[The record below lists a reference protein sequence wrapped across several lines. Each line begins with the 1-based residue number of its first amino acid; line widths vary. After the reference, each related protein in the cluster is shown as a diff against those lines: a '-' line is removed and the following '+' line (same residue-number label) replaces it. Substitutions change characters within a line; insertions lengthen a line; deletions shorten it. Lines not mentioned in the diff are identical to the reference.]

1 MSAAR
6 SWKSY
11 NIAKE
16 RRFME
21 RTAWQLEV
29 PRTCE
34 DCGGKG
40 LDLGSLN
47 EPEACPTCSG
57 SGVIQPEERIE
68 RKPIGRVTGEPKRKR
83 RVGE

>member
-6 SWKSY
+6 SWKAY

-21 RTAWQLEV
+21 RTALQIA
-29 PRTCE
+29 PRPCE

-40 LDLGSLN
+40 VDVGSLDQ
-47 EPEACPTCSG
+47 PEACTVCLG

-68 RKPIGRVTGEPKRKR
+68 RMPMGRATE
-83 RVGE
+83 

>member
-21 RTAWQLEV
+21 RTAAVELV
-29 PRTCE
+29 PIVCE

-40 LDLGSLN
+40 LDLGSLDQ
-47 EPEACPTCSG
+47 PEACTVCAG
-57 SGVIQPEERIE
+57 AGVIQPEERIE
-68 RKPIGRVTGEPKRKR
+68 RKPMGRAD
-83 RVGE
+83 